1 MEVFAEQVGTV
12 GLFAV
17 FLCLDEP
24 VAYQYHPGGTGT
36 EPDTVVN
43 AHEHPRR
50 EGRERSTTERG
61 DGDKESTQVP
71 TASGGP
77 LLAASSLVL
86 NHGST
91 IAPSCGR
98 EKLHHPRGAAHREKR
113 GDGDCFEINDHQHT

>member
-17 FLCLDEP
+17 LLCLDEP
-24 VAYQYHPGGTGT
+24 VAYLYHPGGAST
-36 EPDTVVN
+36 EPDTDVN
-43 AHEHPRR
+43 AHEHPRGE
-50 EGRERSTTERG
+50 EGERNTRERR

-91 IAPSCGR
+91 IAPSCER
-98 EKLHHPRGAAHREKR
+98 EKLHHPRGAAHSEKR
-113 GDGDCFEINDHQHT
+113 GD